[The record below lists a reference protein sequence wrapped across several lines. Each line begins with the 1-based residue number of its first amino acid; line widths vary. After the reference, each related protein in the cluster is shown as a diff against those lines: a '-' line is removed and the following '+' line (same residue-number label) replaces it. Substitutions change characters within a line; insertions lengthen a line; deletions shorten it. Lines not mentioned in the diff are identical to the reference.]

1 MGATLLTVL
10 VPVFFVLAVG
20 AWAGLSGKIDRT
32 RIAELNTLVMEFLIP
47 AALFVATATTPRA
60 VLAAHVPFAL
70 AMAASMLGTYGLVFV
85 TARRLVGGGTGE
97 TAVVALVVAFPN
109 LAAVGLPLTRALF
122 GPANVVLD
130 ATGIALGA
138 ILLSPMSLLVLER
151 QAERQTG
158 SRAVGPAMRRALTRP
173 VVVAPILGLLYALS
187 GLPLPALVR
196 GALGLLGEGA
206 GGGALFVTG
215 VILSSQ
221 RLHVG
226 GGVALLIIVKNALQP
241 AVAFAAALLLNSSR
255 ADARVVAVL
264 ASVPCGFFGIL
275 FGLRYGI
282 SSRLASAALL
292 GSTIAAVVTLPV
304 VILVTS
310 F

>member
-1 MGATLLTVL
+1 MTATLLTVL

-32 RIAELNTLVMEFLIP
+32 RISELNTLVMEFLIP

-60 VLAAHVPFAL
+60 VLAMHIPFAL
-70 AMAASMLGTYGLVFV
+70 AMAASMLGIYGVVFV
-85 TARRLVGGGTGE
+85 TARRLMGGGTGE
-97 TAVVALVVAFPN
+97 AAVVALVVAFPN

-151 QAERQTG
+151 QTG
-158 SRAVGPAMRRALTRP
+158 SGAVAPAMRRALTRP
-173 VVVAPILGLLYALS
+173 VVLAPILGLLYALS
-187 GLPLPALVR
+187 GLPLPALAR

-206 GGGALFVTG
+206 GGAALFVTG

-221 RLHVG
+221 RLHIG
-226 GGVALLIIVKNALQP
+226 GGVALLIIVKNAVQP
-241 AVAFAAALLLNSSR
+241 AVAFAVALLLNSSR
-255 ADARVVAVL
+255 SDARIVAIL

-292 GSTIAAVVTLPV
+292 GSTIAAIVTLPV

-310 F
+310 S